1 MTYELYKIITFG
13 IITFLV
19 IWLIYR
25 IKNRLQIMIKNEIYT
40 NFPSIRI
47 AIDNFEHRLQQLKN
61 QMEILENKIK
71 ELENKAR
78 TN

>member
-61 QMEILENKIK
+61 QMEILESQINELKNKTKSI
-71 ELENKAR
+71 
-78 TN
+78 